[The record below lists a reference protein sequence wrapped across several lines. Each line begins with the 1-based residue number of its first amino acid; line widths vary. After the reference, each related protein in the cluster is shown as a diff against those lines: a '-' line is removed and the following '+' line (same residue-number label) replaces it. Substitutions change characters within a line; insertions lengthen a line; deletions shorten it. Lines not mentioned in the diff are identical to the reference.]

1 MPIIKSAK
9 KALRQSLRKKT
20 HNTVYKQKLKSL
32 LKEAKTLVA
41 QSKQAE
47 AAKMISAI
55 YKAADKA
62 AKENVIEKRAA
73 GRIKSRLTLLI
84 AKKKPVAAK

>member
-9 KALRQSLRKKT
+9 KALRQSLRKKDR
-20 HNTVYKQKLKSL
+20 NTIYKLKLRSL

-41 QSKQAE
+41 QSKQTE
-47 AAKMISAI
+47 AAKMIAAI

-62 AKENVIEKRAA
+62 AKEHVIEKRAA
-73 GRIKSRLTLLI
+73 SRIKSRLTLLV
-84 AKKKPVAAK
+84 AKKAPVATK